1 MYTLY
6 EIKNMENAL
15 RRWKNQVEKVQDEV
29 NIEHLLK
36 NDLVRQLNE
45 QDCYWSKNEA
55 LVKHV
60 FQQQSNQDAECFKK
74 IKNELE
80 ERFFNND
87 IITIQN
93 ILQHFELNDEPYGYE
108 FIISYENHVFQ
119 LFIPIKCNININNV
133 KQAAYGEFV
142 VYVVSGTRHEVA
154 HSYNE
159 DIICDAIRHYVEEHE
174 DEEE

>member
-1 MYTLY
+1 MYAPFEL
-6 EIKNMENAL
+6 KNIENAL
-15 RRWKNQVEKVQDEV
+15 RRWKDQVTRVQDEV

-55 LVKHV
+55 LVKYV
-60 FQQQSNQDAECFKK
+60 FQQQNNQDADCFKK

-80 ERFFNND
+80 ERFFENG

-93 ILQHFELNDEPYGYE
+93 ILQHFELHQEPYGYE
-108 FIISYENHVFQ
+108 FVISYENHVFQ
-119 LFIPIKCNININNV
+119 LFIPIKCNININNL
-133 KQAAYGEFV
+133 KRAAYGEFV
-142 VYVVSGTRHEVA
+142 VYAVSGTMHEVA

-159 DIICDAIRHYVEEHE
+159 DTICTAIRHYIEEN
-174 DEEE
+174 EEE